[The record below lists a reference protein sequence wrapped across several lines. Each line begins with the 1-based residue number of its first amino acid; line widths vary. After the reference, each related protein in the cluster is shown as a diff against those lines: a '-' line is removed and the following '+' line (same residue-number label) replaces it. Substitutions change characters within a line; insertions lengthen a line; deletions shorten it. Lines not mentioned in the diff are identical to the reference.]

1 MVSENIITSR
11 QVWEKKKKKTQGA
24 NTLFPDE
31 EIVPMK

>member
-11 QVWEKKKKKTQGA
+11 QVWEKKKKTQGA